1 MKLPDFESPS
11 GDSLSKSANFGLSK
25 WIFFVKNHPNLSK
38 KNSKKSINYQFRLG
52 FPTGRDTATFWD
64 NGTEVS
70 LLSRDNGTSSKS
82 CHGTGRAG
90 TASQNM
96 GRDMGRDRVLI
107 FCHGTGREG
116 FWQPVLSRKI
126 PGQPRDRWEKR
137 VKKLEKLKKK
147 KNYIFFFFL
156 HFFVPGQRSLSRDRT
171 GLDSQSKY
179 GTGRGTGQV
188 NFFCPG
194 TKGQENFFVLGQRDN
209 RTSRPGLSRDV
220 PRDVPSLG
228 NPNLGTPF

>member
-147 KNYIFFFFL
+147 KKLHFLFFF
-156 HFFVPGQRSLSRDRT
+156 T
-171 GLDSQSKY
+171 
-179 GTGRGTGQV
+179 
-188 NFFCPG
+188 FFCPG
-194 TKGQENFFVLGQRDN
+194 TEEFVPGQDGTGQPVKIRD
-209 RTSRPGLSRDV
+209 
-220 PRDVPSLG
+220 
-228 NPNLGTPF
+228 GTWDGTG